1 MTSPAQ
7 PAPDFVSSHINAP
20 WRVRIWAGLALAM
33 LALAVVIYLILPVA
47 ALQFVARQPWLG
59 GAIEPTLRYNSVNAT
74 GPDAWPAFKAGI
86 QSGDQIIAL
95 NGRPVTRRPDV
106 DLALSTL
113 TVGQSARLTVLRN
126 DTVRDVV
133 VPLTTFPLNDLF
145 SLFVI
150 PYLIGWAYLGIG
162 AWVFWVRRT
171 EVSGRVFTLFC
182 ATTAVGIGG
191 IFDIYSTHL
200 FYGVWTVAVGG
211 AAAALMVLSLVFPQ
225 NVKWV
230 ERYPVLRLAPLAPM
244 LALVGYSLY
253 TLYAPVAADAYVY
266 AWRYQYFF
274 IGVAVLLMLGMMAYR
289 WAASA
294 SLMVREQSRII
305 LLGAGLAF
313 APMGLWIAQ
322 LALGIPTFFNAALNL
337 PSFIL
342 FPAAVAYAF
351 LRYRLLDSDIVLAR
365 GLVFAALSA
374 LVITGYGLLIFG
386 FSLALGATLR
396 ADNPVILGLMVFLL
410 VVIFNPLRNWLQ
422 RRIDDIF
429 FRGQRAYNQRLEQFG
444 RALTKA
450 NELSDVVRELY
461 NQIDG
466 ALRPAHVYLFLR
478 DSVENDYAAVG
489 RGGPQNH
496 TDVRFAADGPLA
508 SYLLRSR
515 QSLLLVADA
524 PPPADLLRDRARMAL
539 MGTALYVPLL
549 GKNGL
554 TGWLAV
560 GPKLSGAAF
569 AKDDVRFVESLA
581 DQSALA
587 VERAAVVADLER
599 RVKELNVVSQM
610 SQAVSFTLA
619 FDDLLE
625 LIYAQASKILPTQ
638 HAYIVLKSAIPQSA
652 YYALYVENDE
662 RDSSKENKPFSI
674 SRGLEGEIF
683 RLGQPIRVDD
693 YVGECRRR
701 NIVPGDKLF
710 RAWLGVPL
718 NAGAETIGVIVVG
731 TLDPAITF
739 SEDQTK
745 VLWTIADQAA
755 SAIVKA
761 RLYEQTVNRARQLA
775 TLNEV
780 STGLASTLELDL
792 LLKRIVESSVDIL
805 GCEAG
810 SLFLT
815 DTETGEYVFKVA
827 VGPVGQD
834 LVGMRIA
841 PGRGF
846 VGEAIESGKALTV
859 NDVQSD
865 PRWFKGADQSSG
877 FITRMLMVVPLRFKG
892 KAIGAV
898 EVINKRDRTPF
909 DQNDQTLLTAFAGPA
924 AVAIENARL
933 YQQTDQALAA
943 RVDELSVMQRIDRE
957 LNTALDMHRVMS
969 VTLEWAVRRAQAQAG
984 LVALVSNL
992 DADLTAQV
1000 IAHAGAANPAE
1011 WDNQRLPLTDSAW
1024 AEAVASGEIRLLRPA
1039 PPALPRLQ
1047 TDNHTVLVIPIK
1059 RENHVLA
1066 FIHLESANEHAFDEE
1081 QVSFVTRLVDHASI
1095 AITNA
1100 QLYAEV
1106 RAANAAKSDLMSFVA
1121 HELKTPMTPIKGY
1134 ADMLLS
1140 GAVGPVNDMQ
1150 KQFIGVIRRNIER
1163 MSVIVTDLNDSAKI
1177 EAGKMTFDPK
1187 VFDIGAVADDA
1198 VRTIRVAAEAKKQ
1211 TVSLEVAPDCP
1222 PVYADDKRVAQV
1234 LNNLLS
1240 NAHKYTPEGGQLLVR
1255 ISLQSA
1261 ASIPNFDPR
1270 GAQYMVVV
1278 AVKDNGLG
1286 ISPEDQ
1292 KKLFQKFYRA
1302 NDATAREMAPGT
1314 GLGLHIVKNLV
1325 ELQGGHIWFES
1336 QFRHGSTFFV
1346 ALPVASVAQPAPA
1359 PQNA

>member
-1 MTSPAQ
+1 MTSPATFDTD
-7 PAPDFVSSHINAP
+7 PAASPLNAP
-20 WRVRIWAGLALAM
+20 RRARLWAVLALVM
-33 LALAVVIYLILPVA
+33 MVLALIVYLALPVVA
-47 ALQFVARQPWLG
+47 VQFVARQPWLG
-59 GAIEPTLRYNSVNAT
+59 GAIEPTLRFNGINSE
-74 GPDAWPAFKAGI
+74 GPNLWPAFKAGI
-86 QSGDQIIAL
+86 QGGDQIVAL
-95 NGRPVTRRPDV
+95 NGRVVNRRPDV
-106 DLALSTL
+106 ETALDTL
-113 TVGQSARLTVLRN
+113 TIGQSVRLTVLRQG
-126 DTVRDVV
+126 TVRDVV
-133 VPLTTFPLNDLF
+133 VPLSSFPLGDFLRF
-145 SLFVI
+145 FVI
-150 PYLIGWAYLGIG
+150 PYLIGLAYLGIG
-162 AWVFWVRRT
+162 GWVFWVRRN

-182 ATTAVGIGG
+182 ITTALGIGG
-191 IFDIYSTHL
+191 IFDIYTTHV
-200 FYGVWTVAVGG
+200 FASVWTLAVGG
-211 AAAALMVLSLVFPQ
+211 AAAALMALSLVFPQ
-225 NVKWV
+225 NVKWT
-230 ERYPVLRLAPLAPM
+230 ERYPSLRLVSIVPM
-244 LALVGYSLY
+244 LVLVAYSLY
-253 TLYAPVAADAYVY
+253 TLYGPVAADAYIV
-266 AWRYQYFF
+266 AWRNQYFF
-274 IGVAVLLMLGMMAYR
+274 IGLALLLMFSMMIYR
-289 WAASA
+289 WTTSA

-305 LLGAGLAF
+305 LLGAMLAF
-313 APMGLWIAQ
+313 APIALWIVQ
-322 LALGIPTFFNAALNL
+322 LALNIPTFFNVALNL
-337 PSFIL
+337 PSFIV

-365 GLVFAALSA
+365 GLVFATLSA

-386 FSLALGATLR
+386 FSLVLGTSLR
-396 ADNPVILGLMVFLL
+396 ADNPVVLGLVVFLL
-410 VVIFNPLRNWLQ
+410 VVVFNPVRNWLQ
-422 RRIDDIF
+422 RRIDDVF
-429 FRGQRAYNQRLEQFG
+429 FRGQRVYNQRLEQFG
-444 RALTKA
+444 RSLTKA
-450 NELSDVVRELY
+450 NELADVVRELY
-461 NQIDG
+461 TQIDG
-466 ALRPAHVYLFLR
+466 AIRPAHVYLFLR
-478 DSVENDYAAVG
+478 DNVENDYAAVG
-489 RGGPQNH
+489 RGGPQNQ

-508 SYLLRSR
+508 NYLLRSR
-515 QSLLLVADA
+515 QSLLLVADY
-524 PPPADLLRDRARMAL
+524 PPPTDLLRDRARMAL

-560 GPKLSGAAF
+560 GPKLAGAAY

-625 LIYAQASKILPTQ
+625 LVYAQASKILPTQ
-638 HAYIVLKSAIPQSA
+638 HAYILLKSAIPQSV
-652 YYALYVENDE
+652 YYAMCVENDE
-662 RDSSKENKPFSI
+662 RDMAKENKPFSI
-674 SRGLEGEIF
+674 TRGLEGEIF

-718 NAGAETIGVIVVG
+718 NAGSETIGVMVVG
-731 TLDPAITF
+731 SLDPAITF

-745 VLWTIADQAA
+745 VLWTIADQGA

-761 RLYEQTVNRARQLA
+761 RLYEQTANRARQLA

-815 DTETGEYVFKVA
+815 DSETGEYVFSVA

-969 VTLEWAVRRAQAQAG
+969 VTLEWAIRRSQAQAG
-984 LVALVSNL
+984 LVALVLNPETEPV
-992 DADLTAQV
+992 AHI
-1000 IAHAGAANPAE
+1000 IATSGAANPDD
-1011 WDNQRLPLTDSAW
+1011 WHDQRQTLAGQVW
-1024 AEAVASGEIRLLRPA
+1024 AEVAGTGEIRLLRPA
-1039 PPALPRLQ
+1039 PANTPRLQ
-1047 TDNHTVLVIPIK
+1047 TTNHTVLVIPIK
-1059 RENHVLA
+1059 REHHVLA
-1066 FIHLESANEHAFDEE
+1066 FIHLESATENAFDED
-1081 QVSFVTRLVDHASI
+1081 QVNFVTRLVDHASI

-1163 MSVIVTDLNDSAKI
+1163 MTVIVTDLNDSAKI
-1177 EAGKMTFDPK
+1177 EAGKMTFDAK
-1187 VFDIGAVADDA
+1187 VFDVSTVADDA

-1211 TVSLEVAPDCP
+1211 SVLLEVAPDCP

-1240 NAHKYTPEGGQLLVR
+1240 NAHKYTPEGGQIVVR
-1255 ISLQSA
+1255 ISRQPA
-1261 ASIPNFDPR
+1261 ASIPNFDSR
-1270 GAQYMVVV
+1270 GAEHMVVV

-1346 ALPVASVAQPAPA
+1346 ALPVAPTPQTEPATA
-1359 PQNA
+1359 

>member
-1 MTSPAQ
+1 MLWPNRA
-7 PAPDFVSSHINAP
+7 
-20 WRVRIWAGLALAM
+20 WGGLALVLM
-33 LALAVVIYLILPVA
+33 LVALGVYLVLPVA
-47 ALQFVARQPWLG
+47 AVQFVRQPWLG
-59 GAIEPTLRYNSVNAT
+59 GVVEPTLRFNNVNAE
-74 GPDAWPAFKAGI
+74 GENRWPAFRAGI
-86 QSGDQIIAL
+86 RPGDVIVAINNQL
-95 NGRPVTRRPDV
+95 VRRRPDIEKV
-106 DLALSTL
+106 LGTL
-113 TVGQSARLTVLRN
+113 TIGQSVRLSV
-126 DTVRDVV
+126 VREGRPTDVV
-133 VPLTTFPLNDLF
+133 VPLTQFPLNDLF
-145 SLFVI
+145 TLFIV

-162 AWVFWVRRT
+162 AWVFWVRRS
-171 EVSGRVFTLFC
+171 EVGGRVFAIFC
-182 ATTAVGIGG
+182 TATAVTVGG
-191 IFDIYSTHL
+191 IFDIYSSHIFTSI
-200 FYGVWTVAVGG
+200 WTLTLGG
-211 AAAALMVLSLVFPQ
+211 AAASLIVLSLVFPQ
-225 NVKWV
+225 NIKWV
-230 ERYPVLRLAPLAPM
+230 ERYPALRLAPVPVM
-244 LALVGYSLY
+244 VALVGYSLY
-253 TLYAPVAADAYVY
+253 TLYSNVAVDTYVV
-266 AWRYQYFF
+266 AWRNQYFF
-274 IGVAVLLMLGMMAYR
+274 VGLALAFMLGMMFYR
-289 WAASA
+289 WLSSA

-305 LLGAGLAF
+305 LLGAALSF
-313 APMGLWIAQ
+313 TPISMWILQ
-322 LALGIPTFFNAALNL
+322 LVFGVPTFFSAAINL
-337 PSFIL
+337 PPFII

-365 GLVFAALSA
+365 GLVYAALTA
-374 LVITGYGLLIFG
+374 LVITGYGLLVFG
-386 FSLALGATLR
+386 FSLVLGTSLS
-396 ADNPVILGLMVFLL
+396 ADNPVVLGVVVFLL
-410 VVIFNPLRNWLQ
+410 VVLFNPLRNWLQ
-422 RRIDDIF
+422 SRIDDIF

-450 NELSDVVRELY
+450 SELNDVVRELY

-466 ALRPAHVYLFLR
+466 AIRPAHVYLFLR
-478 DSVENDYAAVG
+478 DTVENDYAAVG
-489 RGGPQNH
+489 RGGPANQ
-496 TDVRFAADGPLA
+496 TDVRFATDGPLA
-508 SYLLRSR
+508 GYLLRSR
-515 QSLLLVADA
+515 QSLLLVADY
-524 PPPADLLRDRARMAL
+524 PPPTDLLRDRARMAL

-560 GPKLSGAAF
+560 GPKLAGAAY

-625 LIYAQASKILPTQ
+625 LVYAQASKILPTQ
-638 HAYIVLKSAIPQSA
+638 HAYILLKSAIPQSV
-652 YYALYVENDE
+652 YYAMCVENDE
-662 RDSSKENKPFSI
+662 RDTAKENKPFSI
-674 SRGLEGEIF
+674 TRGLEGEIF

-718 NAGAETIGVIVVG
+718 NAGSETIGVMVVG
-731 TLDPAITF
+731 SLDPAITF

-745 VLWTIADQAA
+745 VLWTIADQGA

-761 RLYEQTVNRARQLA
+761 RLYEQTANRARQLA

-815 DTETGEYVFKVA
+815 DSETGEYVFSVA

-957 LNTALDMHRVMS
+957 LNTALDMQRVMG
-969 VTLEWAVRRAQAQAG
+969 VTLEWALRRAQARAG
-984 LVALVSNL
+984 LVALVTQHDTDPS
-992 DADLTAQV
+992 AHI
-1000 IAHAGAANPAE
+1000 IAVSGALSLEA
-1011 WDNQRLPLTDSAW
+1011 WHNQRLALNGPVW
-1024 AEAVASGEIRLLRPA
+1024 ADVASTGEIRLLRPA
-1039 PPALPRLQ
+1039 PESAPRLQ
-1047 TDNHTVLVIPIK
+1047 PDSHTLLVIPIK
-1059 RENHVLA
+1059 RESLVLA
-1066 FIHLESANEHAFDEE
+1066 FIHLESNSEHAFDED
-1081 QVSFVTRLVDHASI
+1081 QVNFVTRLVDHASI

-1150 KQFIGVIRRNIER
+1150 KQFVGVIRRNIER

-1177 EAGKMTFDPK
+1177 EAGKMTFDAK
-1187 VFDIGAVADDA
+1187 TFEASAVADDA

-1211 TVSLEVAPDCP
+1211 SVLLEVASDCP

-1240 NAHKYTPEGGQLLVR
+1240 NAHKYTPEGGQIVVR
-1255 ISLQSA
+1255 ISRQPA
-1261 ASIPNFDPR
+1261 ASIPNFEPR
-1270 GAQYMVVV
+1270 GAEHMVVV

-1336 QFRHGSTFFV
+1336 EFRHGSTFYV
-1346 ALPVASVAQPAPA
+1346 ALPVAPVPQPATA
-1359 PQNA
+1359 